1 MTSAINKV
9 DRSELLDQFETQ
21 DFDVLIIGGGIT
33 GAGILREAS
42 KAGLRALLLEADD
55 FASGTSSKSTK
66 LIHGGLRYLAMGHI
80 HVVREAA
87 RERKRVNQL
96 APHLA
101 EPKWLMVPAANRFEL
116 LKYQIGITAYE
127 YLGQV
132 DKADRHRSLSGASL
146 RDYEPTLNTQ
156 RFPYAVIYREYLTDD
171 ARLVLA
177 NIRAGLQ
184 AGSYALNQAK
194 VDQLLYSDDQVVGA
208 SAVCGVTQRRFEV
221 NAKVVIN
228 AAGPWVE
235 QVCKLD
241 SSDASPQMILSRGVH
256 VVVRHSLLP
265 VTEPI
270 FMVGDDGRPVFVVP
284 KGDVVYIGT
293 TDDLH
298 EGGAEFWPEVTKQDI
313 DYLVKTVDVHF
324 DVKIEA
330 QDCLT
335 TWAGLR
341 PLISESGKSTREVSR
356 KDEVWQSKAG
366 LVTIA
371 GGKLTGYRKMAED
384 TLSVVSNKLALPV
397 PDSEPEVPLPGGNFS
412 VSLTELSEDIAQRWQ
427 LSEPI
432 AYRLVRLYG
441 SETNDVLDL
450 GHNPI
455 VTNGKILTGEI
466 HWGVQHEFALS
477 LEDVLYRRTRAAVY
491 EPKETH
497 KLLEPVSQ
505 LLKEYFGWTEDDRQA
520 QIQHLIERLEQD
532 GNLPL

>member
-1 MTSAINKV
+1 MISAISNA
-9 DRSELLDQFETQ
+9 DREEQIDQLETQ
-21 DFDVLIIGGGIT
+21 NFDVLIIGGGIT

-42 KAGLRALLLEADD
+42 KAGLKTLLLEAND
-55 FASGTSSKSTK
+55 FAAGTSSKSTK

-116 LKYQIGITAYE
+116 LKYQIGVTAYE

-132 DKADRHRSLSGASL
+132 DKADRHVSLSGESL
-146 RDYEPTLNTQ
+146 RNYEPTLNTK

-177 NIRAGLQ
+177 NIRAGLEM
-184 AGSYALNQAK
+184 GGVALNQTK
-194 VDQLLYSDDQVVGA
+194 VDELQYADEKVVGA
-208 SAVCGVTQRRFEV
+208 SAMCSVTNRRFKID
-221 NAKVVIN
+221 AKVVIN

-256 VVVRHSLLP
+256 VVVRRDLLP
-265 VTEPI
+265 VVEPI

-298 EGGAEFWPEVTKQDI
+298 ERGPEFWPEVTQQDI
-313 DYLVKTVDVHF
+313 DYLVKTVAVHF
-324 DVKIEA
+324 DVQLKTD
-330 QDCLT
+330 DCLT
-335 TWAGLR
+335 SWAGLR

-356 KDEVWQSKAG
+356 KDEVWQSTAG

-384 TLSVVSNKLALPV
+384 TLSVVSDKLAVSLP
-397 PDSEPEVPLPGGNFS
+397 ENTFEEPLPGGDFS
-412 VSLTELSEDIAQRWQ
+412 VSLTELAEDIAQRWQ
-427 LSEPI
+427 LSESI
-432 AYRLVRLYG
+432 THRLVRLYG

-455 VTNGKILTGEI
+455 VTNGKVLTGEI
-466 HWGVQHEFALS
+466 KWGIQKEFALS

-497 KLLEPVSQ
+497 LLLEPVSQ
-505 LLKEYFGWTEDDRQA
+505 LLKEYFDWTEEVRQA
-520 QIQHLIERLEQD
+520 QIDHLIERLAED